1 MPALN
6 ALETAAATVVSSCVK
21 IAAQKMMPD
30 VSFATSVCYVSPSNV
45 RNAVSARIVRRNA
58 RPAVRVWSA
67 EATAAKTIA
76 VCCVR
81 IV

>member
-1 MPALN
+1 MKKRIISTFTLV
-6 ALETAAATVVSSCVK
+6 L
-21 IAAQKMMPD
+21 MPD

-45 RNAVSARIVRRNA
+45 RNAVSVLNVRRNVS
-58 RPAVRVWSA
+58 PAMRVWSA
-67 EATAAKTIA
+67 EAMAAQTHA

>member
-1 MPALN
+1 
-6 ALETAAATVVSSCVK
+6 VK
-21 IAAQKMMPD
+21 TAAQKTMPD

-45 RNAVSARIVRRNA
+45 RNAVSALTVRRNA

-67 EATAAKTIA
+67 EAMVAKPIA
-76 VCCVR
+76 VYCVR

>member
-6 ALETAAATVVSSCVK
+6 ALETVAATVVSSCVK
-21 IAAQKMMPD
+21 TAAQKTMPD

-45 RNAVSARIVRRNA
+45 RNAVSALIVRRNA
-58 RPAVRVWSA
+58 RHAMRVWSV
-67 EATAAKTIA
+67 EAMVAKTIA

-81 IV
+81 TV